1 MSLTSWSY
9 SSLCSCL
16 PILLLPLAH
25 KFNWAPWFSV
35 FHKSA
40 SCPNFLQRKLD
51 ISYVKIFDLDIKSY
65 NETQRTGVWKCEIK
79 TSMVSF
85 RQTILFQKYKFLH
98 ATIFTRKVPQ
108 TPEVIHVTYFLII
121 KITPPPKI
129 LPDLTW
135 WSGRWVFIFH
145 YHWLW
150 EQYITSS
157 AVI

>member
-1 MSLTSWSY
+1 M
-9 SSLCSCL
+9 
-16 PILLLPLAH
+16 I
-25 KFNWAPWFSV
+25 FI

-65 NETQRTGVWKCEIK
+65 NETQRIRVWKCEIK

-108 TPEVIHVTYFLII
+108 TPDVIHVTYFLII
-121 KITPPPKI
+121 KITPPPKDTVPNLMI
-129 LPDLTW
+129 RKMGIYFSLLLIMRTIYYAECCDIRERV
-135 WSGRWVFIFH
+135 G
-145 YHWLW
+145 
-150 EQYITSS
+150 
-157 AVI
+157 

>member
-1 MSLTSWSY
+1 M
-9 SSLCSCL
+9 
-16 PILLLPLAH
+16 I
-25 KFNWAPWFSV
+25 FI

-65 NETQRTGVWKCEIK
+65 NETQRIGVWKCEIK

-108 TPEVIHVTYFLII
+108 TPDVIHVTYFLII
-121 KITPPPKI
+121 KITTPQRYCTYI
-129 LPDLTW
+129 TW

-157 AVI
+157 AVIEENGLVEINIFAIIKSIE

>member
-1 MSLTSWSY
+1 M
-9 SSLCSCL
+9 
-16 PILLLPLAH
+16 I
-25 KFNWAPWFSV
+25 FI

-65 NETQRTGVWKCEIK
+65 NETQRIGVWKCEIK

-108 TPEVIHVTYFLII
+108 TPDVIHVTYFSHN
-121 KITPPPKI
+121 KNYPPPPKT
-129 LPDLTW
+129 LYLT
-135 WSGRWVFIFH
+135 
-145 YHWLW
+145 
-150 EQYITSS
+150 
-157 AVI
+157 